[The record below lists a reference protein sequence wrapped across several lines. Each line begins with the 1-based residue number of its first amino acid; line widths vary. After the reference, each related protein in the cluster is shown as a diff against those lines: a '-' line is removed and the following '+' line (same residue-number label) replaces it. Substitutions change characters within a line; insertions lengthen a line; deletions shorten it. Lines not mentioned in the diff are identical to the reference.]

1 MGRHLHLFL
10 IYPLTYASWSMRI
23 CPRLQISIFRP
34 IIGGCIPYAG
44 RNVILLFSSSGTLP
58 LTFVDLTLIVVNFS
72 PRSDLGWVAYGPSM
86 DDADWS
92 RVCMTLGYRSRD
104 TFACQCFELFQ
115 QHTPP
120 QQLLDEH
127 THAGF
132 RRTHSR
138 LLVETKVHYVT
149 CLHDMTLGQVFA
161 QHVTRVSS
169 MSLSPSAEL
178 STAEQAPAFESKY
191 CSQPCE
197 HALQTNH

>member
-1 MGRHLHLFL
+1 MHLFL
-10 IYPLTYASWSMRI
+10 IYPLTYASRLYWSMRI

-44 RNVILLFSSSGTLP
+44 RNVIVLLSSSGTLP

-104 TFACQCFELFQ
+104 TRSMLQVVSTAYP
-115 QHTPP
+115 T
-120 QQLLDEH
+120 
-127 THAGF
+127 TTAS
-132 RRTHSR
+132 RRTYSR
-138 LLVETKVHYVT
+138 RVSPHTQSATRRNKGPLCHMSARYDTGPGLCVT
-149 CLHDMTLGQVFA
+149 CDKSLFDVAKSKRRTFNCG
-161 QHVTRVSS
+161 TSS
-169 MSLSPSAEL
+169 
-178 STAEQAPAFESKY
+178 FIRKY